1 LIESEILPVIPDCDV
16 MRVQLAELPPGQII
30 APHKDVGILALIHR
44 MHIPII
50 THHDVKFIIDNQ
62 LFVLEEG
69 VLYDLNNAVMHSVVN
84 KSLVN
89 RFHLLVDLLP
99 HSVAKARY
107 FDDEEKMEK
116 ACLAFQNK
124 VKN

>member
-1 LIESEILPVIPDCDV
+1 

-99 HSVAKARY
+99 HSDVTDLTTGAVNNANTLILNGAYEVA
-107 FDDEEKMEK
+107 
-116 ACLAFQNK
+116 
-124 VKN
+124 